1 MEPDNA
7 GSNRQAA
14 LERTLRMVKVQ
25 TAAMGCEVFEIGL
38 LKPDAE
44 REPHM
49 LLRTWDVPTL
59 LRSVSWLR
67 HQNAIGR
74 HIFIR
79 PHGEHCL
86 NLIDDVVPAKVSQL
100 SKEGFQPAAV
110 VRTSPANYQV
120 WLKHP
125 EPLSREVG
133 TAVAKLLAQRFG
145 GDPSSADWRHFGRL
159 AGFTNRKPKHARE
172 DGSFPF
178 VVLLGA
184 TGRVY
189 SKAAEM
195 IREAEASIPRERI
208 AVPRHEH
215 SPMAIRTIDDFR
227 RDSRYGGDG
236 NRIDLAYAIY
246 ALSHGVEPGSVADAI
261 RSRDL
266 SHKGSEKRRE
276 AYVSR
281 TLDKA
286 VSLAFER
293 GS

>member
-1 MEPDNA
+1 
-7 GSNRQAA
+7 
-14 LERTLRMVKVQ
+14 MVKAQ

-38 LKPDAE
+38 LKPDAD

-67 HQNAIGR
+67 HQNAMGR

-79 PHGEHCL
+79 PHGGHRL
-86 NLIDDVVPAKVSQL
+86 SLIDDLVPEKVSQL

-110 VRTSPANYQV
+110 VRTSPGNYQV

-133 TAVAKLLAQRFG
+133 TAVAKLLATKFG

-159 AGFTNRKPKHARE
+159 AGFTNRKPKHSRE
-172 DGSFPF
+172 DGTFPF

-184 TGRVY
+184 AGIVY
-189 SKAAEM
+189 SKAIDM
-195 IREAEASIPRERI
+195 IREAEASIRNERI
-208 AVPRHEH
+208 VPAVRTNFVRAPT
-215 SPMAIRTIDDFR
+215 RTIDDFR

-246 ALSHGVEPGSVADAI
+246 ALSHGVEPGSVASAI

-266 SHKGSEKRRE
+266 SHKGGQQRQES
-276 AYVSR
+276 YVSR

-286 VSLAFER
+286 AIRVVNR
-293 GS
+293 GDH

>member
-1 MEPDNA
+1 
-7 GSNRQAA
+7 
-14 LERTLRMVKVQ
+14 MVKAQ

-44 REPHM
+44 REPQM
-49 LLRTWDVPTL
+49 LLRTWDAPTL

-67 HQNAIGR
+67 HQNAMGR

-79 PHGEHCL
+79 PHGEHRL
-86 NLIDDVVPAKVSQL
+86 SLIDDLVPPKVSQL
-100 SKEGFQPAAV
+100 SKDGFQPAAV
-110 VRTSPANYQV
+110 VRTSPGNYQV

-159 AGFTNRKPKHARE
+159 SGFTNRKPRHARE

-178 VVLLGA
+178 VVLQGA
-184 TGRVY
+184 TGSVY
-189 SKAAEM
+189 SKAAET
-195 IREAEASIPRERI
+195 IREVEASIQHERAVSAVRTNSGRSPRR
-208 AVPRHEH
+208 
-215 SPMAIRTIDDFR
+215 SIDDFR
-227 RDSRYGGDG
+227 RDTRYGGDG
-236 NRIDLAYAIY
+236 NRIDLAYSIY
-246 ALSHGVEPGSVADAI
+246 ALSHGVDFESVANAL

-266 SHKGSEKRRE
+266 SHKGGAQRRQ

-281 TLDKA
+281 TIDKA
-286 VSLAFER
+286 ASRSIRRLDH
-293 GS
+293 